1 MMITNGTVTIE
12 DGKKKSEEYAP
23 ARKVSV
29 SISFSVDEGADSDTI
44 LSQAGDLANQHVS
57 RLLTKNAAPVNA
69 IATATAAVAEKPA
82 APKKEKAPAKTKA
95 DLAKEANVP
104 ATDTV
109 HKAATD
115 EELLEDEPTITAD
128 GKVVEDDLNDLN
140 DLLGDL
146 LGDSAPTPIT
156 DLELANAVQ
165 KKNAERKE
173 ADPNW
178 APAKIRD
185 VISEYSGGKRVNDIP
200 AAKRAEFL
208 KKIEA
213 LK

>member
-1 MMITNGTVTIE
+1 MTITNGTVTVE
-12 DGKKKSEEYAP
+12 DGVKAKEEYAP

-29 SISFSVDEGADSDTI
+29 SISFSVDEGQDGDTI
-44 LSQAGDLANQHVS
+44 LSYAGDLAQRLTC
-57 RLLTKNAAPVNA
+57 RLLNKAPAPVV
-69 IATATAAVAEKPA
+69 ATAEKPA

-109 HKAATD
+109 HKAAAD
-115 EELLEDEPTITAD
+115 EELLEDEPTVTAA
-128 GKVVEDDLNDLN
+128 GKVVEDDLN
-140 DLLGDL
+140 DL

>member
-1 MMITNGTVTIE
+1 MTKANITGGVVSLE
-12 DGKKKSEEYAP
+12 DGIKAKEEYAP
-23 ARKVSV
+23 ARKAKVELHFDV
-29 SISFSVDEGADSDTI
+29 PEGEDHDAHI
-44 LSQAGDLANQHVS
+44 QHVADAARAHLH
-57 RLLTKNAAPVNA
+57 RLLHNTSAPVVV
-69 IATATAAVAEKPA
+69 AVAEKPA
-82 APKKEKAPAKTKA
+82 APKKEKPPTKTKA

-104 ATDTV
+104 ASDTV
-109 HKAATD
+109 HKAAAD
-115 EELLEDEPTITAD
+115 EELLEDEPVITAA
-128 GKVVEDDLNDLN
+128 GKVVEDDLNDL
-140 DLLGDL
+140 LGDN
-146 LGDSAPTPIT
+146 APAPIT

-185 VISEYSGGKRVNDIP
+185 VISTYSGGKRVNDIP

>member
-1 MMITNGTVTIE
+1 MAITNGTVTIE
-12 DGKKKSEEYAP
+12 DGKKAAEEYAP
-23 ARKVSV
+23 ARKASV
-29 SISFSVDEGADSDTI
+29 SISFSVDEGEDGDASLTA
-44 LSQAGDLANQHVS
+44 AGNLAQQHVH
-57 RLLTKNAAPVNA
+57 RLLHKIPAAGVAAEKLA
-69 IATATAAVAEKPA
+69 IAAAL
-82 APKKEKAPAKTKA
+82 KKEKPPAKTKA

-104 ATDTV
+104 AKDTV
-109 HKAATD
+109 HKVTVD
-115 EELLEDEPTITAD
+115 EELLEDEQTITSD
-128 GKVVEDDLNDLN
+128 GKVVEDDLNDL
-140 DLLGDL
+140 
-146 LGDSAPTPIT
+146 LGDSAPAPIT